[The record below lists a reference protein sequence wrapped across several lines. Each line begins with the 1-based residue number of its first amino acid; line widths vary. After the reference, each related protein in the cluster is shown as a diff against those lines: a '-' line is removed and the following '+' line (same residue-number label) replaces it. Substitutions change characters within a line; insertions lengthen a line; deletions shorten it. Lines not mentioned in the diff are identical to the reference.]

1 MMNATKPAA
10 REDIVT
16 SFVSITWAYDQRSVI
31 QFLPRER
38 QIKAMSQS
46 RDGETLAC
54 ALLPSD
60 DTNWDLLFNLFYTSD
75 SFTRWEM
82 GY

>member
-1 MMNATKPAA
+1 MNAIKLAA
-10 REDIVT
+10 RADIVT
-16 SFVSITWAYDQRSVI
+16 SFVSITWAYDQRTVI

-54 ALLPSD
+54 TLLPSD
-60 DTNWDLLFNLFYTSD
+60 DANWNMLFTLFYTSD